1 MDEDQQE
8 YIKKKA
14 VAIYS
19 RTLDQIKPDCLKMV
33 YDSYCNYQFHLENES
48 LVNPKN
54 KKEDLKLYE
63 KGFEG
68 DKWFQ
73 KIQPILSQNSNPN
86 GYKRMLSISPT
97 IVNTNFIKDSEIPK
111 KPTSQKLTKFTY
123 KSQKI
128 VPNSK
133 TLALTKAA
141 KLNFDKI
148 GRQTFDFISEILEE
162 VYTLHIND
170 YSSEKANS
178 IIHLDRF
185 KIEYKPND
193 INKENPKIIGNV
205 DLKTFSKRADI
216 LVNSRFNFIEKYI
229 ETMCKFLV
237 ALKKLVKKRKE
248 KEFELNKTKQNN
260 IGSEYNSRIL
270 LDSSPFFGEKFV
282 KLKEEIIDGEKEI
295 IKKDLNANKL
305 KNILKIKATEIS
317 ESKRKNEEELIK
329 SKITK
334 IIKKVNNEELIE
346 EEKKEKKV
354 IFDDNYEKEKYVN
367 SKGSL
372 KFGED
377 IHNIN
382 NKQKHGH
389 TNSSH
394 SKERSK
400 EKRLKHDLLD
410 KVKEKDKVKYND
422 TINNEK
428 SKENRR
434 EHKKLK
440 SEILEKKTTP
450 VETETNQQQQQQQ
463 PDEEDVLVIIP
474 KKKIDHLGLKLY
486 IQESLLKNK

>member
-73 KIQPILSQNSNPN
+73 KIQPILSQNSNPSPR
-86 GYKRMLSISPT
+86 KRKLSISTT

-111 KPTSQKLTKFTY
+111 KPTSQKLTKFTF

-128 VPNSK
+128 IPDFK

-141 KLNFDKI
+141 KLDFDKI

-205 DLKTFSKRADI
+205 DLKTFTKRADI

-248 KEFELNKTKQNN
+248 KEIEQNKTKQNN
-260 IGSEYNSRIL
+260 IVSEYNSRIL
-270 LDSSPFFGEKFV
+270 QDSPFFDEKFV

-317 ESKRKNEEELIK
+317 ESKRKNELELIK

-334 IIKKVNNEELIE
+334 IIKKLNNEELIE
-346 EEKKEKKV
+346 EDKKEKKV
-354 IFDDNYEKEKYVN
+354 IFDNNNEKEKYVN
-367 SKGSL
+367 SQGSF

-400 EKRLKHDLLD
+400 EKRLKNDLLD

-422 TINNEK
+422 TIDNEK
-428 SKENRR
+428 SKENRK

-440 SEILEKKTTP
+440 SEILEKNITP
-450 VETETNQQQQQQQ
+450 EKTETNQQQQEQ

-486 IQESLLKNK
+486 IQESLSKNK